1 MGWKSLVA
9 GIAASLLFVV
19 PGQAAETTTSI
30 SKDAA
35 TGHEVLL
42 VDDGRTI
49 EFRTGGPSHI
59 FTSISIDVDGNGA
72 VTPYFDTQYGGSAGG
87 PCPSYQLS
95 EVGNAT
101 SFCRTLKTNGTY
113 VDETVGAVRIT
124 RWKIPYVELS
134 VNRRSVSYRLS
145 IWNDNTRTRIER
157 RGVYQFS
164 APFQSKLFPT
174 YQTQVKDCQSTDSQL
189 AAKALAACSATIA
202 SGLADPLE
210 ASALYQTRGLLKAKA
225 KDYAGALA
233 DLDTSIAKAQ
243 TADQRGFSEYLR
255 SEVFRL
261 TGRPA
266 DQAAE
271 LDRALASYPGGF
283 DARLKRGDLRERAG
297 RYTDAVTDYEE
308 ARRMAPSYPVLLNA
322 LCWNRAANLNI
333 DLPKARKDCDDAI
346 RLTPD
351 ESAYR
356 DSRGMVALRE
366 SAWQAAFDDYT
377 VAIGLN
383 PDSASAWFGRGIAA
397 RRLAMTSRATSDLAK
412 ARALS
417 STVEADYA
425 RRGLTP

>member
-9 GIAASLLFVV
+9 GIAASLLFAV
-19 PGQAAETTTSI
+19 PGQAAEKITSI
-30 SKDAA
+30 SKDAT

-49 EFRTGGPSHI
+49 EFRTGGPSYI
-59 FTSISIDVDGNGA
+59 FTSINIDVDGDGA
-72 VTPYFDTQYGGSAGG
+72 VTNYVDTQYGGSAST
-87 PCPSYQLS
+87 PCPSYQ
-95 EVGNAT
+95 VGPPAGSST
-101 SFCRTLKTNGTY
+101 FCRTLKTNGTY

-134 VNRRSVSYRLS
+134 FNRRTVSYQLT
-145 IWNDNTRTRIER
+145 IWNDSTKTRVER
-157 RGVYQFS
+157 RGVHQFI
-164 APFQSKLFPT
+164 APFQSKLLPT
-174 YQTQVKDCQSTDSQL
+174 YEAQIKDCESPDSQL
-189 AAKALAACSATIA
+189 MVKALAACNAVIA

-210 ASALYQTRGLLKAKA
+210 ATVLHQVRGLLKARS

-233 DLDTSIAKAQ
+233 DFGTSIATAP
-243 TADQRGFSEYLR
+243 TADQRGMSEYLR
-255 SEVFRL
+255 SEVYRL
-261 TGRPA
+261 TGRLA

-271 LDRALASYPGGF
+271 LDRALASYPGAF
-283 DARLKRGDLRERAG
+283 DARLRRADLREKAG
-297 RYTDAVTDYEE
+297 RYTDAVTDFE
-308 ARRMAPSYPVLLNA
+308 AARWMAPNYPVLLNA

-346 RLTPD
+346 RLAPD

-397 RRLAMTSRATSDLAK
+397 SRLSMTSRATSDLAK

-417 STVEADYA
+417 STIEGDYA
-425 RRGLTP
+425 RRGLKP

>member
-9 GIAASLLFVV
+9 GVAASLLVVV
-19 PGQAAETTTSI
+19 PVQAAEKITSI
-30 SKDAA
+30 SKDAT

-49 EFRTGGPSHI
+49 EFRTGGPSYI
-59 FTSISIDVDGNGA
+59 FTAILIDVDGDGA
-72 VTPYFDTQYGGSAGG
+72 VTPYVDTEYAGNATT
-87 PCPSYQLS
+87 PCPAYQLS
-95 EVGNAT
+95 KPVGAST
-101 SFCRTLKTNGTY
+101 YCRTLKTSGTY
-113 VDETVGAVRIT
+113 GDETVGAVRIT

-134 VNRRSVSYRLS
+134 FNRRSVSYRLR
-145 IWNDNTRTRIER
+145 IWNDNTKTSTEK
-157 RGVYQFS
+157 RGVYAFS

-174 YQTQVKDCQSTDSQL
+174 YQTQIDDCQSPDIQL
-189 AAKALAACSATIA
+189 AAKALAGCNAVIA

-243 TADQRGFSEYLR
+243 TADQRGLSEYLR
-255 SEVFRL
+255 SEVYRL

-271 LDRALASYPGGF
+271 LDRALASYPGAF

-333 DLPKARKDCDDAI
+333 DLPKARKDCDEAV

-351 ESAYR
+351 ESTYR

-383 PDSASAWFGRGIAA
+383 PDSASAWYGRAIAA
-397 RRLAMTSRATSDLAK
+397 SRLSMKARAASDLAK

-417 STVEADYA
+417 STVEGDYA
-425 RRGLTP
+425 RRGLAP